1 MRLIV
6 ANGTVFELVMIMK
19 YATPAFQTALLD
31 QLNEAIAHQLV
42 DKSIVAG
49 RSIESLH
56 FALRQL
62 ARTGHRGQLEELVGT
77 SGWWRLVIG
86 AGTLN
91 CLGRLTEAM
100 SDDFRERMITAS
112 SALTDADWHQ
122 ILAGGLFLN
131 VCAFAAENIAAYPE
145 TSQSTF
151 QKALGQTAHYLADKA
166 SWFDLNPS
174 RPPEDSKLGRIL
186 REAMQPRIAAIT
198 MEDLVGRLD
207 FRESI
212 NRLSFSWRERPDLRA
227 SIAKRLWEI
236 LPEVGAWSEDKGEI
250 AILRLV
256 LEIARSEM
264 ILTHDARRLHK
275 EVVSLLDH
283 EVWAN
288 MHTLPLFLLV
298 WELASLRY
306 ERGEGRTFGG
316 TLPDTQI
323 EVLVDLMK
331 QRVSAKGENSEK
343 VAQLSLAGLLD
354 FLAPTVRRSVRRI
367 LAPLTKSAPWLKQE
381 ALELT
386 FVPALF
392 ALQGLAIL
400 IPNGDVFTNQVCF
413 GLLWKSKEYENVGPA
428 VEYLRERV
436 KALKA

>member
-1 MRLIV
+1 
-6 ANGTVFELVMIMK
+6 
-19 YATPAFQTALLD
+19 
-31 QLNEAIAHQLV
+31 
-42 DKSIVAG
+42 
-49 RSIESLH
+49 
-56 FALRQL
+56 
-62 ARTGHRGQLEELVGT
+62 
-77 SGWWRLVIG
+77 
-86 AGTLN
+86 
-91 CLGRLTEAM
+91 
-100 SDDFRERMITAS
+100 
-112 SALTDADWHQ
+112 
-122 ILAGGLFLN
+122 
-131 VCAFAAENIAAYPE
+131 
-145 TSQSTF
+145 
-151 QKALGQTAHYLADKA
+151 
-166 SWFDLNPS
+166 
-174 RPPEDSKLGRIL
+174 
-186 REAMQPRIAAIT
+186 MQPRIAAIT